1 MAQKSF
7 GNRNSSKTASE
18 YLTIPS
24 GTSTSDHIDV
34 AGRSPIGFIIPSA
47 MTGTSIKV
55 QASVNGSNFYD
66 LYYNGVAV
74 TFPATVST
82 WQALPP
88 AALAG
93 VGFIQLVSNGTEAAA
108 REIRV
113 IGYEIG

>member
-1 MAQKSF
+1 MAQKSL

-18 YLTIPS
+18 YLIIPS

>member
-1 MAQKSF
+1 MAHKSF
-7 GNRNSSKTASE
+7 GNRNSSKSASE

-24 GTSTSDHIDV
+24 GTSTSDYIDV
-34 AGRSPIGFIIPSA
+34 AGRAPIGFVVPAA
-47 MTGTSIKV
+47 MTGTSIKI
-55 QASVNGSNFYD
+55 QASVNGEDFFD

-82 WQALPP
+82 WQAIPP
-88 AALAG
+88 AAMAG

-108 REIRV
+108 RSIRV